1 MRASIKAVGMTAI
14 CASLIGVIS
23 CVSVSGGSISY
34 RAIVEG
40 RDWGP
45 AVTLLVVGPLEPE
58 MAASLDGSAASGLTV
73 LSRQSPGGF
82 AKACDVIRVFPCDAD
97 GQPLDGGTYRG
108 IALKTGSSRPETTPM
123 VYDNGTARN
132 RLLDLIFDV
141 TLPGS
146 KKPLPPS
153 PLGTRWVG
161 VEDFELGGSF
171 DWDDPVYGE
180 ITLGYAFRTAAG
192 RGRDAGEKRPLI
204 VWLHGAGEGG
214 ADTRLPLVGN
224 RVVNL
229 ATPEIQAIFGGADIL
244 APQSPTMW
252 MDNGT
257 GAYTNTGKSKYSAA
271 LQALIAAHVARH
283 PETDASRIY
292 LGGCSNGGFMT
303 VLLIADNP
311 GFYAAGWPVCEAYF
325 DAWLSDTQAAN
336 LAKTPLWFTH
346 SKDDPIVKPGATTLA
361 TVRRLEALGAPDV
374 RLSLFP
380 NVKGDAGE
388 SYIGHFSWIYALKN
402 RCAAEDGATLMDW
415 LAAQRL

>member
-1 MRASIKAVGMTAI
+1 MNVAMKAAGMAAM
-14 CASLIGVIS
+14 CAPLGGLIS
-23 CVSVSGGSISY
+23 CVSVPGGSVAY

-45 AVTLLVVGPLEPE
+45 AVTLLAVGPLDAEA
-58 MAASLDGSAASGLTV
+58 AASLDAMAPSDIRV
-73 LSRQSPGGF
+73 ISRQSPGGY
-82 AKACDVIRVFPCDAD
+82 AKICDVTRTFPSDAD
-97 GQPLDGGTYRG
+97 GQPQDGGPYRA

-132 RLLDLIFDV
+132 RLLDLSFDV

-171 DWDDPVYGE
+171 VWDDAAYGK
-180 ITLGYAFRTAAG
+180 IALGYAFRTATG
-192 RGRDAGEKRPLI
+192 RGRDAGEKRPLV

-214 ADTRLPLVGN
+214 TDTRLPLVGN

-229 ATPEIQAIFGGADIL
+229 ASPEIQAIFGGADIL

-252 MDNGT
+252 MDDGT
-257 GAYTNTGKSKYSAA
+257 GAYTSTGKSKYSAA
-271 LQALIAAHVARH
+271 LQALIAAHVAGH
-283 PETDASRIY
+283 PETDASRVY

-325 DAWLSDTQAAN
+325 DAWLSGSQAAN

-346 SKDDPIVKPGATTLA
+346 AKDDPIVKPGPTSLA
-361 TVRRLEALGAPDV
+361 TVKRLEDLGAEDV

-380 NVKGDAGE
+380 NVKGDDGE

-402 RCAAEDGATLMDW
+402 RCVAEDGTTLMGW
-415 LAAQRL
+415 LAARRL